1 MRWYF
6 VAFVM
11 SLMLANLLFAQ
22 RVDGPYRLKPE
33 DVIRIQVFGVQG
45 LDQETPISRDGT
57 ISVSLIGVI
66 QAAGLTTDELAKK
79 IEEEYRRQ
87 DILRDPRVSVSL
99 RQFYRPRVSVLGF
112 VGRPGVYEF
121 KEGDRVL
128 DALSLGGNPQPDRAR
143 LEDAWLQRADGTK
156 IELNLR
162 RLLEEGDLSLNI
174 PLQDGDTIF
183 VPEDTENRFFVG
195 GQVKRPGLY
204 TWRPGMT
211 VLDALGQASWETER
225 ARLSQTF
232 VIRKKEDGSEERVR
246 VDMVRLLR
254 KGDMSQNIPLMPG
267 DVIYVSETNTPD
279 ADRVYRYL
287 SVLWILRQLDYG
299 RSLWRP

>member
-1 MRWYF
+1 MRWYL
-6 VAFVM
+6 VLLM
-11 SLMLANLLFAQ
+11 SALLASLLFAQ
-22 RVDGPYRLKPE
+22 RGEGPYRLKPE

-57 ISVSLIGVI
+57 ISVPLIGVI
-66 QAAGLTTDELAKK
+66 QAAGLTTDELARK
-79 IEEEYRRQ
+79 IEAEYRER
-87 DILRDPRVSVSL
+87 DILREPRVSVAL

-112 VGRPGVYEF
+112 VGRPGIYEF

-174 PLQDGDTIF
+174 PLEDGDTIF
-183 VPEDTENRFFVG
+183 VPEETENRFFVG
-195 GQVKRPGLY
+195 GEVKRPGLY
-204 TWRPGMT
+204 TWRPGTT

-225 ARLSQTF
+225 ARMSQTF
-232 VIRKKEDGSEERVR
+232 VIRKKPDGSEERIR
-246 VDMVRLLR
+246 VDLVKLLR
-254 KGDMSQNIPLMPG
+254 RGDMSQNVALMPG
-267 DVIYVSETNTPD
+267 DVVYVSQTNTPD
-279 ADRVYRYL
+279 PDRVYRYL
-287 SVLWILRQLDYG
+287 SVVWILRQLGVG
-299 RSLWRP
+299 RSLWKP

>member
-1 MRWYF
+1 MRWYLVF
-6 VAFVM
+6 AMGLV
-11 SLMLANLLFAQ
+11 LTNLLFAQ
-22 RVDGPYRLKPE
+22 RNEGPYRLKPE

-45 LDQETPISRDGT
+45 LDQEFPISKDGT
-57 ISVSLIGVI
+57 ISVSLIGVM
-66 QAAGLTTDELAKK
+66 QAAGLTTDELARK
-79 IEEEYRRQ
+79 IEEEYRKK

-143 LEDAWLQRADGTK
+143 LEGAWLQRADGTK
-156 IELNLR
+156 IELDLR
-162 RLLEEGDLSLNI
+162 RLTEEGDLSLNV
-174 PLQDGDTIF
+174 PLQDGDVIF
-183 VPEDTENRFFVG
+183 VPEETENRFFVG

-225 ARLSQTF
+225 ARMSQTY
-232 VIRKKEDGSEERVR
+232 VIRKKPDGTEERMR

-254 KGDMSQNIPLMPG
+254 KGDMSQNIGLQPG
-267 DVIYVSETNTPD
+267 DVVYVAETNSPD
-279 ADRVYRYL
+279 PDRVYRYL
-287 SVLWILRQLDYG
+287 SVVWILRQLGVG
-299 RSLWRP
+299 RSLWKP